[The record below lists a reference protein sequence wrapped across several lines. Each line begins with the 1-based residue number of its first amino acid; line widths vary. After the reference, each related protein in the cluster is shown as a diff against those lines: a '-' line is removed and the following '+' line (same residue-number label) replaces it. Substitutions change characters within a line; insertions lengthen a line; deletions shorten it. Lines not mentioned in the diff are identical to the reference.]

1 MRLEAPIHKDSNDK
15 FRRFNRLNLNC
26 NYTFP
31 IDLAPNG
38 IASGAK
44 SIGKLYLQCTF
55 GFYSVTIFTCR
66 LRHTNT

>member
-38 IASGAK
+38 IASSAK

-55 GFYSVTIFTCR
+55 
-66 LRHTNT
+66 